1 MLRYLLRRAVQA
13 LVVLVGAAVL
23 VFLLLQLVPGDP
35 VRSAMGTRFNPE
47 VYEELRAAAGLDR
60 PLHEQLI
67 NYLAG
72 AATGDFGVSFRN
84 GESVFE
90 LVVARLPA
98 TISLAVAALVIA
110 LFISFPLGIVS
121 AMRHGKLV
129 DHFARIGSQVGISV
143 PDFWLGI
150 LLILLFTSTLGWL
163 PPSGY
168 VPLTE
173 DPARWLRH
181 VILPALTVGLISG
194 SILTRFIRSA
204 TLESNDQDFART
216 ARAKGLS
223 ESMVM
228 RDHVLR
234 NAMVPIITVAG
245 IQLASL
251 LGGVI
256 VVEVLFAWPGLGRLT
271 YDAVLARDYTVVQG
285 AVLLVAF
292 IFLVANL
299 VVDLLY
305 ALIDPR
311 IRYR

>member
-1 MLRYLLRRAVQA
+1 MIRYLLRRAVQA
-13 LVVLVGAAVL
+13 LVVLVGAAIL

-35 VRSAMGTRFNPE
+35 VRSAMGTRFNAE

-60 PLHEQLI
+60 PLHEQLV

-84 GESVFE
+84 GESVFD
-90 LVVARLPA
+90 LVISRMPA

-110 LFISFPLGIVS
+110 LLISFPLGIVS
-121 AMRHGKLV
+121 AMRRGTIV
-129 DHFARIGSQVGISV
+129 DHFARIGSQIGISV

-150 LLILLFTSTLGWL
+150 MLILLFTSTLGWL

-168 VPLTE
+168 TPITE
-173 DPARWLRH
+173 DPLDWLSH
-181 VILPALTVGLISG
+181 VIMPALAVGLISG

-216 ARAKGLS
+216 ARAKGLH
-223 ESMVM
+223 ESAVM

-285 AVLLVAF
+285 AVLLVAA

>member
-13 LVVLVGAAVL
+13 LVVLVGAAIL

-35 VRSAMGTRFNPE
+35 VRSAMGTRFNAE

-67 NYLAG
+67 NYLTG

-84 GESVFE
+84 GESVFD
-90 LVVARLPA
+90 LVVARMPA

-110 LFISFPLGIVS
+110 LLISFPLGIVS
-121 AMRHGKLV
+121 AMRRGTLV
-129 DHFARIGSQVGISV
+129 DHFARIGSQIGISV

-150 LLILLFTSTLGWL
+150 MLILLFTSTLGWL

-168 VPLTE
+168 TPITE
-173 DPARWLRH
+173 DPLDWLSH
-181 VILPALTVGLISG
+181 VIMPALAVGLISG

-216 ARAKGLS
+216 ARAKGLQ
-223 ESMVM
+223 ESVVM

-285 AVLLVAF
+285 AVLLVAA

-311 IRYR
+311 IRYG

>member
-1 MLRYLLRRAVQA
+1 MLRYLLRRALQSV
-13 LVVLVGAAVL
+13 VVLVGAAIL
-23 VFLLLQLVPGDP
+23 VFTLLHIVPGDP
-35 VRSAMGTRFNPE
+35 VRSAMGTRFDPE
-47 VYEELRAAAGLDR
+47 VYAELKAAAGLDL
-60 PLHEQLI
+60 PLHEQLVR
-67 NYLAG
+67 YLTH
-72 AATGDFGVSFRN
+72 AAVGDFGVSFRN
-84 GESVFE
+84 GESVFD
-90 LVVARLPA
+90 LVMSRMPA

-110 LFISFPLGIVS
+110 LLISFPLGIIS
-121 AMRHGKLV
+121 AMRRGTSV
-129 DHFARIGSQVGISV
+129 DHLARIGSQVGISV

-150 LLILLFTSTLGWL
+150 LLILLFTSWLRLL

-168 VPLTE
+168 TPLTE
-173 DPARWLRH
+173 DPLDWLRH
-181 VILPALTVGLISG
+181 VIMPALTVGLISG

-216 ARAKGLS
+216 ARAKGLY
-223 ESMVM
+223 ESTVM
-228 RDHVLR
+228 KDHVLR

-256 VVEVLFAWPGLGRLT
+256 VVEVLFAWPGLGRLV

-285 AVLLVAF
+285 AVLLVAA

-299 VVDLLY
+299 VVDALY

-311 IRYR
+311 IRVG

>member
-1 MLRYLLRRAVQA
+1 MLRYLLRRAAQA
-13 LVVLVGAAVL
+13 LVVLAGAAVL

-35 VRSAMGTRFNPE
+35 VRSAMGTRFDPDT
-47 VYEELRAAAGLDR
+47 YAMLRAEAGLDL
-60 PLHEQLI
+60 PLHEQLV
-67 NYLAG
+67 NYLSG
-72 AATGDFGVSFRN
+72 VVVGDFGVSFRS
-84 GESVFE
+84 GESVFA
-90 LVVARLPA
+90 LVVGRMPA

-110 LFISFPLGIVS
+110 LLISFPLGILS
-121 AMRHGKLV
+121 AMRRGTLV
-129 DHFARIGSQVGISV
+129 DHVARIGSQIGISV
-143 PDFWLGI
+143 PDFWLAI
-150 LLILLFTSTLGWL
+150 LLILLLTGWLRLL

-168 VPLTE
+168 TPLTE
-173 DPARWLRH
+173 DPVEWLRH
-181 VILPALTVGLISG
+181 VIMPALTVGLISG
-194 SILTRFIRSA
+194 SIMTRFIRSA

-216 ARAKGLS
+216 ARAKGLY
-223 ESMVM
+223 ESVVM

-234 NAMVPIITVAG
+234 NAMVPIITGAG

-256 VVEVLFAWPGLGRLT
+256 VVEVVFAWPGLGRLT

-285 AVLLVAF
+285 AVLLVAAV
-292 IFLVANL
+292 FLVANL

>member
-1 MLRYLLRRAVQA
+1 MVRYLLRRAVQA

-47 VYEELRAAAGLDR
+47 TYEILRAEAGLDR

-67 NYLAG
+67 HYLAG

-84 GESVFE
+84 GESVFD
-90 LVVARLPA
+90 LVVARMPA

-110 LFISFPLGIVS
+110 LLISFPLGIIS
-121 AMRHGKLV
+121 AMRRGTIV
-129 DHFARIGSQVGISV
+129 DHVARVGSQVGISI

-150 LLILLFTSTLGWL
+150 LLILLFASVFKLL

-168 VPLTE
+168 TPLTE
-173 DPARWLRH
+173 DPLDWLRH
-181 VILPALTVGLISG
+181 VTLPAITVGLISG

-216 ARAKGLS
+216 ARAKGLH
-223 ESMVM
+223 ESKVM

-285 AVLLVAF
+285 AVLLVAA

>member
-1 MLRYLLRRAVQA
+1 V
-13 LVVLVGAAVL
+13 VVLVGAAVL
-23 VFLLLQLVPGDP
+23 VFFLLQLVPGDP
-35 VRSAMGTRFNPE
+35 VRAAMGTRFNPE
-47 VYEELRAAAGLDR
+47 AYEEMIAAAGLDR

-72 AATGDFGVSFRN
+72 AATGDFGISFRN
-84 GESVFE
+84 GESVFD
-90 LVVARLPA
+90 LVVGRMPA
-98 TISLAVAALVIA
+98 TISLAVAALFIA
-110 LFISFPLGIVS
+110 LVISFPLGILS
-121 AMRHGKLV
+121 AMRRGTLV
-129 DHFARIGSQVGISV
+129 DHVARLGSQVGISI

-150 LLILLFTSTLGWL
+150 LLILLFTSVLGLL

-168 VPLTE
+168 TPLTE
-173 DPARWLRH
+173 DPVDWLRH
-181 VILPALTVGLISG
+181 VILPAVTVGLISG

-216 ARAKGLS
+216 ARAKGLH
-223 ESMVM
+223 ESAVM

-285 AVLLVAF
+285 AVLLVAA

>member
-1 MLRYLLRRAVQA
+1 MLRYLLRRALQSV
-13 LVVLVGAAVL
+13 VVLVGAAIL
-23 VFLLLQLVPGDP
+23 VFTLLHIVPGDP
-35 VRSAMGTRFNPE
+35 VRSAMGTRFDPE
-47 VYEELRAAAGLDR
+47 VYAELKAAAGLDL

-67 NYLAG
+67 RYLTH
-72 AATGDFGVSFRN
+72 AAVGDFGVSFRN
-84 GESVFE
+84 GESVFD
-90 LVVARLPA
+90 LVMSRMPA

-110 LFISFPLGIVS
+110 LLISFPLGIIS
-121 AMRHGKLV
+121 AVRRGTGV
-129 DHFARIGSQVGISV
+129 DHLARIGSQVGISV

-150 LLILLFTSTLGWL
+150 LLILLFTSWLRLL

-168 VPLTE
+168 TPLTE
-173 DPARWLRH
+173 DPLDWLRH
-181 VILPALTVGLISG
+181 VIMPALTVGLISG

-216 ARAKGLS
+216 ARAKGLY
-223 ESMVM
+223 ESTVM
-228 RDHVLR
+228 KDHVLR

-256 VVEVLFAWPGLGRLT
+256 VVEVLFAWPGLGRLV

-285 AVLLVAF
+285 AVLLVAA

-299 VVDLLY
+299 VVDALY

-311 IRYR
+311 IRVR

>member
-35 VRSAMGTRFNPE
+35 IRSAMGTRFNPE
-47 VYEELRAAAGLDR
+47 VYEELRAAAGLDL

-67 NYLAG
+67 HYLAG
-72 AATGDFGVSFRN
+72 AAVGDFGVSFRN

-90 LVVARLPA
+90 LVVARMPA
-98 TISLAVAALVIA
+98 TISLAVAAIIIA
-110 LFISFPLGIVS
+110 LLISFPLGIIS
-121 AMRHGKLV
+121 AMRRGTLV
-129 DHFARIGSQVGISV
+129 DHAARIGSQVGISV

-168 VPLTE
+168 TPLTE
-173 DPARWLRH
+173 DPLDWLRH

-194 SILTRFIRSA
+194 SIMTRFIRSA

-216 ARAKGLS
+216 ARAKGLR
-223 ESMVM
+223 ESTVM

-251 LGGVI
+251 LGGII

-285 AVLLVAF
+285 AVLLVAA

>member
-1 MLRYLLRRAVQA
+1 MLRYLLRRAAQA
-13 LVVLVGAAVL
+13 LVVLVGAAIL
-23 VFLLLQLVPGDP
+23 VFALLHIVPGDP

-47 VYEELRAAAGLDR
+47 AYEQLKAAAGLDL

-67 NYLAG
+67 RYLSH
-72 AATGDFGVSFRN
+72 AAVGDFGVSFRN
-84 GESVFE
+84 GESVFD
-90 LVVARLPA
+90 LVMSRMPE
-98 TISLAVAALVIA
+98 TISLAVAALIIA
-110 LFISFPLGIVS
+110 LFISFPLGMLS
-121 AMRHGKLV
+121 AMRRGTGV
-129 DHFARIGSQVGISV
+129 DHVARIGSQIGISV

-150 LLILLFTSTLGWL
+150 LLILLLTSWLRLL

-168 VPLTE
+168 TPLTE
-173 DPARWLRH
+173 DPLDWLRH
-181 VILPALTVGLISG
+181 VVMPALTVGLISG

-216 ARAKGLS
+216 ARAKGLH
-223 ESMVM
+223 ESTVM
-228 RDHVLR
+228 KDHVLR

-256 VVEVLFAWPGLGRLT
+256 VVEVVFAWPGLGRLV

-285 AVLLVAF
+285 AVLLVAA

-299 VVDLLY
+299 VVDALY

-311 IRYR
+311 IRVR